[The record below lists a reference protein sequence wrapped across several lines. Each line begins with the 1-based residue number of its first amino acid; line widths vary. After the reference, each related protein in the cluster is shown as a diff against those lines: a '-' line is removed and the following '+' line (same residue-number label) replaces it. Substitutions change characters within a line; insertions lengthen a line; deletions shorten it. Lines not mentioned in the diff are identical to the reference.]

1 MKMTLY
7 MAPNGTKRIVEIS
20 NVLDED
26 REFFESHGVVISMEE
41 IPSHNGTDFVVYADT
56 GVENEDGD
64 PEEYMEI
71 AGGRSCEE
79 VLHKLRLSCE
89 EYFKQEGVQ

>member
-7 MAPNGTKRIVEIS
+7 IAPNGTKRTVEIS

-26 REFFESHGVVISMEE
+26 REFFESNSVEISMEE
-41 IPSHNGTDFVVYADT
+41 IPSHKGVDFVVYADT
-56 GVENEDGD
+56 GLENEDGD
-64 PEEYMEI
+64 PEEFMEI